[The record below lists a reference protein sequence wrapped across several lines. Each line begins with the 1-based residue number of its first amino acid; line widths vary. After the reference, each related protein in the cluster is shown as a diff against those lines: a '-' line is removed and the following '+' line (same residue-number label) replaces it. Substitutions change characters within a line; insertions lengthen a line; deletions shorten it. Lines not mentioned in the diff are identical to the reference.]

1 MQTTVTINEQG
12 FFPSFRNNITAQ
24 DILDHNPVLK
34 DMIKN
39 HASFTLP
46 VQISALPNF
55 LAEMFNY
62 INSQESYKNP
72 RHNLYRHFLNDINIE
87 RHCRTVVGEEVR
99 EILAGALVGSPTMQS
114 QERTEDWTYE
124 DYLSFFQK
132 GFVSTYKF
140 THLMPSKYDSTRIAA
155 LTKVQVL
162 QSLYILMASR
172 LDTVVE
178 HCSRDWRND
187 QQDLYHIVCPL
198 PSILFRDGLGHQ
210 FGMIRDAVYFSGM
223 SKRQIIKP
231 VKFLRAAF
239 PALTEKQ
246 AALVGQTVADM
257 FRQEFLKSIE
267 AVKVSNI
274 PSLIYTGNYTSSLRS
289 CMKNKDEEMFELYD
303 DLPNTR
309 IAYITDGDEDGCIIA
324 RALLHDEVRNEDTGE
339 IIKVMDR
346 IYAEDGDCEAMMINY
361 AKAHGYYRKIR
372 QALNVDRYVAPD
384 MKPGDDYVDLP
395 NMSIAAPHCKPNT
408 YSLVPYIDTFNE
420 YSTATPERL
429 YTSLTDEQRSGS
441 RCFVLCNEDGEVE
454 RFTTKTEKCIHC
466 RCTIDVN
473 DPESYFLT
481 EDNDYVC
488 NDCIE
493 DKYFQ
498 CDCCDQQFCK
508 DDTSMHNTPD
518 GDTLCDSCFNDK
530 WCECNTCN
538 EIISR
543 DDANFVSVT
552 NDHDECY
559 CKDCYDSLVED
570 KEIVETISGNVAYVN
585 DVEKINEG
593 TDDEGYETLLNF
605 SKMNIRFC
613 ETCLRFFTREYFTR
627 EYMSMDD
634 DSRWTCCHCQKS
646 EEQKS
651 EEQKNEEQGN

>member
-1 MQTTVTINEQG
+1 MQTTITINEQG
-12 FFPSFRNNITAQ
+12 FFPSFQGNITAQ

-39 HASFTLP
+39 QATFTLP
-46 VQISALPNF
+46 VQISALPGF
-55 LAEMFNY
+55 LADVFNY

-72 RHNLYRHFLNDINIE
+72 RHNLYRHFLGDINIE

-99 EILAGALVGSPTMQS
+99 EILAKALVGSPIMKE
-114 QERTEDWTYE
+114 QEQTRDWTYE
-124 DYLSFFQK
+124 DYLSFFQH

-140 THLMPSKYDSTRIAA
+140 THLIPSKYDSTRIAA

-162 QSLYILMASR
+162 QSLYIVIASR
-172 LDTVVE
+172 FEVIVHNDLDWRQ
-178 HCSRDWRND
+178 SRD
-187 QQDLYHIVCPL
+187 DLYYTICHL
-198 PSILFRDGLGHQ
+198 PSILFRDGLGRQ
-210 FGMIRDAVYFSGM
+210 FGAIKDAIYISGL
-223 SKRQIIKP
+223 SKRQLIKP

-246 AALVGQTVADM
+246 AALVGQTVADV

-267 AVKVSNI
+267 AVKVANY
-274 PSLIYTGNYTSSLRS
+274 PSEIYTGNYTSSLRS

-309 IAYITDGDEDGCIIA
+309 IAYIVDDEDRYIMA
-324 RALLHDEVRNEDTGE
+324 RALLHDDVRNEDTGE

-384 MKPGDDYVDLP
+384 MKPGDDYVDLER
-395 NMSIAAPHCKPNT
+395 MSIAAPHCKPDT

-420 YSTATPERL
+420 YATATPGRL
-429 YTSLTDEQRSGS
+429 YTSLTDEQRESG
-441 RCFVLCNEDGEVE
+441 RCFTLCNEDGEVE
-454 RFTTKTEKCIHC
+454 GFTLKTEKCIHC
-466 RCTIDVN
+466 NCTINLN

-481 EDNDYVC
+481 EDNEYVC
-488 NDCIE
+488 NDCFD
-493 DKYFQ
+493 DKYFR
-498 CDCCDQQFCK
+498 CDCCDQHFCK
-508 DDTSMHNTPD
+508 DDTTMHKTPD
-518 GDTLCDSCFNDK
+518 GDTVCESCFNDK
-530 WCECNTCN
+530 WCTCDACSKV
-538 EIISR
+538 ISR
-543 DDANFVSVT
+543 DDANFVSVI
-552 NDHDECY
+552 NGFDECY

-570 KEIVETISGNVAYVN
+570 KEIVETMSGNVAYVN

-593 TDDEGYETLLNF
+593 TDDEGYETLLKF
-605 SKMNIRFC
+605 SRMNIRFC
-613 ETCLRFFTREYFTR
+613 ETCLRFFTREH
-627 EYMSMDD
+627 MSVDD
-634 DSRWTCCHCQKS
+634 DLRWTCCHCQNQKN

-651 EEQKNEEQGN
+651 EEQNN

>member
-1 MQTTVTINEQG
+1 MHISITVNEQG
-12 FFPSFRNNITAQ
+12 FFPTFRNNVTAE
-24 DILDHNPVLK
+24 DIIDHNSVLK

-39 HASFTLP
+39 NIGDKAQMAKLP
-46 VQISALPNF
+46 GF
-55 LAEMFNY
+55 LADVFNY
-62 INSQESYKNP
+62 IHSAESYKNP

-99 EILAGALVGSPTMQS
+99 EILAKALAGSPTMQS
-114 QERTEDWTYE
+114 QEQTEDWTYE

-162 QSLYILMASR
+162 QSLYILVASR
-172 LDTVVE
+172 VDTVVA
-178 HCSRDWRND
+178 HCLRDWRDD
-187 QQDLYHIVCPL
+187 QKDLYYIICPL
-198 PSILFRDGLGHQ
+198 PSILFRDGLGRQ
-210 FGMIRDAVYFSGM
+210 FGTIKDAIYFSGL

-267 AVKVSNI
+267 AVRVANY
-274 PSLIYTGNYTSSLRS
+274 PSEIYTGNYTSSLRS

-309 IAYITDGDEDGCIIA
+309 IAYIINGDDDRYIIA

-372 QALNVDRYVAPD
+372 QALDVTRYVAPD
-384 MKPGDDYVDLP
+384 MKPGDDYVDLER
-395 NMSIAAPHCKPNT
+395 MSIAAPHCKPDM

-420 YSTATPERL
+420 YATATPGRL
-429 YTSLTDEQRSGS
+429 YTSLTDEQRESG
-441 RCFVLCNEDGEVE
+441 RCFTLCNDDGEVE
-454 RFTTKTEKCIHC
+454 GFTMKTEKCIHC
-466 RCTIDVN
+466 NCTINLN
-473 DPESYFLT
+473 DPKSYFLT

-488 NDCIE
+488 NNCFE

-498 CDCCDQQFCK
+498 CDCCNQYFYK
-508 DDTSMHNTPD
+508 DDTVIHNTPD
-518 GDTLCDSCFNDK
+518 GDTVCESCFNDE
-530 WCECNTCN
+530 WCTCDTCGDV
-538 EIISR
+538 ISR
-543 DDANFVSVT
+543 NDANFVSVSGGF
-552 NDHDECY
+552 DECY

-570 KEIVETISGNVAYVN
+570 KEIVETMSGNVAYVN

-593 TDDEGYETLLNF
+593 TDDESYETLLNF

-613 ETCLRFFTREYFTR
+613 ETCLRFFTREY
-627 EYMSMDD
+627 MSVDD

-646 EEQKS
+646 EEQ
-651 EEQKNEEQGN
+651 NN

>member
-1 MQTTVTINEQG
+1 MQVTVNEQG
-12 FFPSFRNNITAQ
+12 FFPTFQSDITTQ

-39 HASFTLP
+39 NVGDKGQMAQLP
-46 VQISALPNF
+46 GF
-55 LAEMFNY
+55 LADVFNY
-62 INSQESYKNP
+62 IHGAESYKEP
-72 RHNLYRHFLNDINIE
+72 RHAFYRCFLNDINIE

-99 EILAGALVGSPTMQS
+99 ETLTKALVGSPIMKE
-114 QERTEDWTYE
+114 QEQTRDWTYE

-162 QSLYILMASR
+162 QSLYILVASR
-172 LDTVVE
+172 VDIVVA
-178 HCSRDWRND
+178 HCSRDWRDD
-187 QQDLYHIVCPL
+187 QKDLYYIICPL
-198 PSILFRDGLGHQ
+198 PSILFCDGLGRQ
-210 FGMIRDAVYFSGM
+210 FGMIKDAGYISGM
-223 SKRQIIKP
+223 SKRHIIKP

-267 AVKVSNI
+267 AVRVANY
-274 PSLIYTGNYTSSLRS
+274 PSEIYTKNYTSSLRS

-395 NMSIAAPHCKPNT
+395 NMSIAAPHCKSDT

-420 YSTATPERL
+420 YSTATPGRL
-429 YTSLTDEQRSGS
+429 YTSLTDEQRESG
-441 RCFVLCNEDGEVE
+441 RCFTLCNEDGEVE
-454 RFTTKTEKCIHC
+454 GFTLKTEKCIHC
-466 RCTIDVN
+466 NCTINLN
-473 DPESYFLT
+473 DPKSYFLT

-488 NDCIE
+488 NNCFE
-493 DKYFQ
+493 EKYFR
-498 CDCCDQQFCK
+498 CDCCDQHFCK
-508 DDTSMHNTPD
+508 DDTVIHKTPD
-518 GDTLCDSCFNDK
+518 GDTVCESCFNDE
-530 WCECNTCN
+530 WCACDACNK
-538 EIISR
+538 IISR
-543 DDANFVSVT
+543 NDANFISVSG
-552 NDHDECY
+552 DFDECY
-559 CKDCYDSLVED
+559 CKDCYDGLVED
-570 KEIVETISGNVAYVN
+570 KEIVETMSGNMA
-585 DVEKINEG
+585 
-593 TDDEGYETLLNF
+593 
-605 SKMNIRFC
+605 
-613 ETCLRFFTREYFTR
+613 
-627 EYMSMDD
+627 
-634 DSRWTCCHCQKS
+634 
-646 EEQKS
+646 
-651 EEQKNEEQGN
+651 

>member
-1 MQTTVTINEQG
+1 MQVTVNEQG
-12 FFPSFRNNITAQ
+12 FFPFFQSNITAQ

-39 HASFTLP
+39 QASFTQP
-46 VQISALPNF
+46 VQISALPGF

-72 RHNLYRHFLNDINIE
+72 RHNLYRHFFTDINIE

-99 EILAGALVGSPTMQS
+99 ETLAKALVGSPTMQS
-114 QERTEDWTYE
+114 QDWTADWTYE

-140 THLMPSKYDSTRIAA
+140 TYLMPSKYDSTRIAA

-162 QSLYILMASR
+162 QSLYIVIASR
-172 LDTVVE
+172 FEILVHNDLDWKQ
-178 HCSRDWRND
+178 SRD
-187 QQDLYHIVCPL
+187 DLYYTICHL
-198 PSILFRDGLGHQ
+198 PSILFRDGLGRQ
-210 FGMIRDAVYFSGM
+210 FGAIKDAIYTSGLT
-223 SKRQIIKP
+223 KRHIIKP

-246 AALVGQTVADM
+246 AALVGQTVADV

-267 AVKVSNI
+267 AVKVANY
-274 PSLIYTGNYTSSLRS
+274 PSQIYTGNYTSSLRS

-303 DLPNTR
+303 DLSNTR
-309 IAYITDGDEDGCIIA
+309 IAYITDDDDNRCIIA

-361 AKAHGYYRKIR
+361 AKVYGYYRKIR

-395 NMSIAAPHCKPNT
+395 NMSIAASRCKPNM
-408 YSLVPYIDTFNE
+408 YSAVPYIDTFNE
-420 YSTATPERL
+420 YATATPGRL
-429 YTSLTDEQRSGS
+429 YTSLTDEQRESG
-441 RCFVLCNEDGEVE
+441 RCFTLCNEDGEVE
-454 RFTTKTEKCIHC
+454 GFTMKTEKCVHC
-466 RCTIDVN
+466 NRTIN
-473 DPESYFLT
+473 LNYPESYFLT

-488 NDCIE
+488 NNCFE
-493 DKYFQ
+493 DKYFR
-498 CDCCDQQFCK
+498 CDCCDQYFCK
-508 DDTSMHNTPD
+508 DDTAMHKTPD
-518 GDTLCDSCFNDK
+518 GDTVCESCFNDK
-530 WCECNTCN
+530 WCAC
-538 EIISR
+538 
-543 DDANFVSVT
+543 DACGEVILR
-552 NDHDECY
+552 NDVNVVESGDGSNECY
-559 CKDCYDSLVED
+559 CDDCYDGFVKD
-570 KEIVETISGNVAYVN
+570 KDVVETISGNTVYVCHA
-585 DVEKINEG
+585 EKINEG

-613 ETCLRFFTREYFTR
+613 ETCLRFFTREY
-627 EYMSMDD
+627 MSVDD
-634 DSRWTCCHCQKS
+634 DFRWTCCHCQK
-646 EEQKS
+646 
-651 EEQKNEEQGN
+651 NEEQGN